1 MAGVT
6 ESGGSRNWA
15 DFLAIITGVALLA
28 ISIWPG
34 EPTAGADAAREQGN
48 LELAW
53 YVRMVVGAMAI
64 LAVVVAQ
71 KWERR
76 PIARGL
82 LLLGALALLANLLI
96 FRDFGPRALLSLV
109 LPAAA
114 LLLASTA
121 IGPMPRGVE
130 RVTDIGHR
138 RD

>member
-1 MAGVT
+1 MADAT
-6 ESGGSRNWA
+6 DRATSRNWA

-34 EPTAGADAAREQGN
+34 EPTAGVDAARETGN

-53 YVRMVVGAMAI
+53 YVRMIVGAMAI

-76 PIARGL
+76 PIARAL
-82 LLLGALALLANLLI
+82 LIVGAHALLANLLI
-96 FRDFGPRALLSLV
+96 FRDFGARALLTFV

-130 RVTDIGHR
+130 RATDVGHGGR
-138 RD
+138 